1 MQYVRIV
8 VWVVLL
14 FGILV
19 FSWANWDQR
28 VSITIWEQLIIE
40 TNAPALMI
48 VSFALGFLPLW
59 LLARTNRW
67 RLNRRVKSLERAI
80 RDSAGSTPASD
91 GDGTLQPETGG
102 ASK

>member
-1 MQYVRIV
+1 VQYVRIV

-48 VSFALGFLPLW
+48 ASFLLGFVPLW
-59 LLARTNRW
+59 LLHRTSRW

-80 RDSAGSTPASD
+80 RDSAGSSSPSGSETP
-91 GDGTLQPETGG
+91 LQPETGG
-102 ASK
+102 AAQ